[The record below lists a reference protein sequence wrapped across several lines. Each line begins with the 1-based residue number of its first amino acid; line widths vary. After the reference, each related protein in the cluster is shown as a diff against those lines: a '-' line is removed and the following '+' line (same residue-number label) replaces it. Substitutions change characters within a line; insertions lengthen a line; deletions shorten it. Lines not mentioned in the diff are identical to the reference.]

1 MAETN
6 LIFPRKLYKYTST
19 IIINQTVSQITV
31 DTGADSTLLRLSNL
45 IVDNTIRARVKYK
58 IKVSRELLK
67 YKKSLY
73 SASGSQIDVIC
84 CYAED
89 VLLGDVILQKLYF
102 VLDYNDL
109 KSNNLLG
116 MDFIVCSNGRYDK
129 DAFLVDVYDCH
140 SYCAIHPQDT
150 YINIKDLF

>member
-1 MAETN
+1 MVESN

-19 IIINQTVSQITV
+19 IIINQIVSQITV

-45 IVDNTIRARVKYK
+45 IADNTIRARIKNK
-58 IKVSRELLK
+58 IRVSNELLK

-73 SASGSQIDVIC
+73 SASGSRIDVIC

-89 VLLGDVILQKLYF
+89 VLLADVILQELYF

-116 MDFIVCSNGRYDK
+116 MDFIVCTNGRYDK
-129 DAFLVDVYDCH
+129 DAFLVDIHDRR

-150 YINIKDLF
+150 YINIKDLL